1 MSERLHHGAEN
12 KVESIDTSAEAQ
24 KLQEKLQENAEHA
37 EKDPIQKHIE
47 SLSKSVE
54 QQAISG
60 KEVNVGDKTTES
72 SPQTFGT
79 SKQLKADAYKRALK
93 RVRTGLNVPE
103 RTLSRV
109 VHQKTVESVSNAA
122 AKTVARPSALLG
134 GGIGAFVGSA
144 VLLYV
149 SRNNG
154 FTYNYT
160 AIFALFMGGFFAG
173 ALVELLLRLLG
184 RKQSS

>member
-1 MSERLHHGAEN
+1 MSERLQHGPEN
-12 KVESIDTSAEAQ
+12 NVESIDTSVEAQ
-24 KLQEKLQENAEHA
+24 KLQEKLQDNAESA
-37 EKDPIQKHIE
+37 EKDSIQKHIE

-60 KEVNVGDKTTES
+60 KEINVGDKNTERS
-72 SPQTFGT
+72 KQTFGT

-93 RVRTGLNVPE
+93 RVRSGLNVPE

-109 VHQKTVESVSNAA
+109 VHQKAIESVSNAT

-134 GGIGAFVGSA
+134 GGIGAFIGSA

-149 SRNNG
+149 SRHNG

-160 AIFALFMGGFFAG
+160 VIFVLFVGGFFAG
-173 ALVELLLRLLG
+173 ALVELIVRLFV
-184 RKQSS
+184 RKRSS

>member
-1 MSERLHHGAEN
+1 MSEKLSQSGERSAEA
-12 KVESIDTSAEAQ
+12 IDTSAESQ
-24 KLQEKLQENAEHA
+24 KLLEKLQEKADHA
-37 EKDPIQKHIE
+37 ENDPIQKHIE

-72 SPQTFGT
+72 APQTFGT
-79 SKQLKADAYKRALK
+79 NKQLKADSYKRALK
-93 RVRTGLNVPE
+93 RVRTDLNVPE

-109 VHQKTVESVSNAA
+109 VHQKTVESVSNVA

-144 VLLYV
+144 ILLYI
-149 SRNNG
+149 SHHSG

-160 AIFALFMGGFFAG
+160 VIFVLFIGGFFAG
-173 ALVELLLRLLG
+173 SLAELIIRVFV
-184 RKQSS
+184 RKRSS

>member
-1 MSERLHHGAEN
+1 MSEKLHSSPEN
-12 KVESIDTSAEAQ
+12 KIESIDTSVEAQ
-24 KLQEKLQENAEHA
+24 RLQEKLHEKAESA
-37 EKDPIQKHIE
+37 EKDPIQRHIE
-47 SLSKSVE
+47 SLSRSVE

-60 KEVNVGDKTTES
+60 QELNVGDKNTES
-72 SPQTFGT
+72 SQQTFGMT
-79 SKQLKADAYKRALK
+79 KQLKADAYTRALK
-93 RVRTGLNVPE
+93 RGRSGLNVPE

-109 VHQKTVESVSNAA
+109 VHQKAIESVSNAA

-149 SRNNG
+149 SRQNG

-160 AIFALFMGGFFAG
+160 VLFVLFMGGFFAG
-173 ALVELLLRLLG
+173 ALAELIIRLLV
-184 RKQSS
+184 RRRPS

>member
-1 MSERLHHGAEN
+1 MSERLPHSPEN
-12 KVESIDTSAEAQ
+12 NVESIDTSVESQ
-24 KLQEKLQENAEHA
+24 RLQERLQEKAELA

-54 QQAISG
+54 QQALSG
-60 KEVNVGDKTTES
+60 KELNIGDKNTES
-72 SPQTFGT
+72 SQQTFGT

-93 RVRTGLNVPE
+93 RVRTALNVPE
-103 RTLSRV
+103 RALSRV

-149 SRNNG
+149 SRHNG

-160 AIFALFMGGFFAG
+160 AIFALFIGGFFAG
-173 ALVELLLRLLG
+173 ALVELLFRLLV
-184 RKQSS
+184 RKRSS

>member
-1 MSERLHHGAEN
+1 MSERLHHGPEN
-12 KVESIDTSAEAQ
+12 SAESIDTSVEAQ
-24 KLQEKLQENAEHA
+24 KLQEKLQEKAESA
-37 EKDPIQKHIE
+37 EKDSIQQHIE

-60 KEVNVGDKTTES
+60 KELNIGDKNTES
-72 SPQTFGT
+72 SQQTFGT

-93 RVRTGLNVPE
+93 RIRTGLNVPE

-109 VHQKTVESVSNAA
+109 VHQKAVESASNAA

-144 VLLYV
+144 VLLYF
-149 SRNNG
+149 SRQNG

-160 AIFALFMGGFFAG
+160 VIFVLFVGGFFAG
-173 ALVELLLRLLG
+173 ALVELVVRLLF
-184 RKQSS
+184 RKRSS